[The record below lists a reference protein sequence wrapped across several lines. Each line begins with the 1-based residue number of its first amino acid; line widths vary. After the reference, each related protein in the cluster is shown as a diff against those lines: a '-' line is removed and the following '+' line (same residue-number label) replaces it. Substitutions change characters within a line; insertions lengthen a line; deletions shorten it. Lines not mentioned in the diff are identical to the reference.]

1 METKNVQVEY
11 IDQFKIVKE
20 PQTNF
25 NRVKKTT
32 IQSSRDCYNFIKQFY
47 NGDMGVYESFYLV
60 MLNRANGTT
69 GWVKISQG
77 GISGTVTDVRLIAKH
92 AVESLCSSVI
102 IAHNHPSGNLKPS
115 KADIQIAKKIKEALK
130 LFDIQV
136 LDSLILT
143 EDNYFSF
150 ADEGLI

>member
-1 METKNVQVEY
+1 MKTEVEY

-25 NRVKKTT
+25 NRIHKTV
-32 IQSSRDCYNFIKQFY
+32 IQSSRAGYNFIKQFY
-47 NGDMGVYESFYLV
+47 NGDLGVYESFYLV
-60 MLNRANGTT
+60 LLSRCNSTMA
-69 GWVKISQG
+69 WVKISQG

-92 AVESLCSSVI
+92 AIESLCSSVI

-115 KADIQIAKKIKEALK
+115 QADLHIAAKVKEALK
-130 LFDIQV
+130 LFDIVV

-143 EDNYFSF
+143 EESYFSF